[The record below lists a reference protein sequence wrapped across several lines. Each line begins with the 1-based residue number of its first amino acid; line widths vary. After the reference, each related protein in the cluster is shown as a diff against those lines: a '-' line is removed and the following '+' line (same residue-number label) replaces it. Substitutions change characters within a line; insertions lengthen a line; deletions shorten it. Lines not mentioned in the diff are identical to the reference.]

1 MVYVLRAHTHSYATA
16 IDAHPKSQPMNHT
29 RNYSLKYL
37 RNVCMPPFHIAW
49 PSAEQ
54 TPRSHERHC
63 EGIVIVEANKEP
75 KNANP
80 ICYALARSI
89 PYM

>member
-1 MVYVLRAHTHSYATA
+1 MIYVLREHTYSYATA

-37 RNVCMPPFHIAW
+37 RNVCMPPFHIAE
-49 PSAEQ
+49 PSAEE
-54 TPRSHERHC
+54 TPRSCERRC